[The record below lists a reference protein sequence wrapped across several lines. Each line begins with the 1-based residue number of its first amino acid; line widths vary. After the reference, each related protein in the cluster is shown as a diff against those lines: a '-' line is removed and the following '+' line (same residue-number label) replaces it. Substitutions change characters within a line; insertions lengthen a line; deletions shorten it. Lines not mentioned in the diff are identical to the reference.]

1 MVYYSNNNSC
11 EVRGMRKY
19 LIGVIIGAIL
29 LFGAQTFAD
38 SLIGKKVDGVVKVTV
53 DGSELETAAVV
64 IEGVSYA
71 PLRAVAESLQLE
83 VEYSDGVVMLSR
95 QDKEDSNLQEQIK
108 DEIRR
113 EIEAVEKEK
122 EIEKI
127 QNAIRG
133 LEEQLRNP
141 EEYGL
146 YTEESKDI
154 VRQIIEKHQNR
165 LRELQNN

>member
-1 MVYYSNNNSC
+1 
-11 EVRGMRKY
+11 MRKY
-19 LIGVIIGAIL
+19 LIGVIIGSIL

-83 VEYSDGVVMLSR
+83 VEYSDGVVILSR

-141 EEYGL
+141 EAYGL

>member
-1 MVYYSNNNSC
+1 
-11 EVRGMRKY
+11 MRKY

-83 VEYSDGVVMLSR
+83 VEYSDGVVILSR

>member
-1 MVYYSNNNSC
+1 
-11 EVRGMRKY
+11 MRKY
-19 LIGVIIGAIL
+19 LIGVIIGAML
-29 LFGAQTFAD
+29 MFGAQTFAD
-38 SLIGKKVDGVVKVTV
+38 SLIGKKVDGVVKVIV

-71 PLRAVAESLQLE
+71 PLRAVGESLQLE
-83 VEYSDGVVMLSR
+83 VEYSDGVVILSR

-108 DEIRR
+108 NEIRR
-113 EIEAVEKEK
+113 EIEAIEKEK

-141 EEYGL
+141 EVYGL